1 MVLKLNYEEFVCDRP
16 ETDYLY
22 MLRSA
27 VIAWCAREY
36 RNPDN
41 EKVTAFTCS
50 ELLNYVDKNFKE
62 RKIIK

>member
-1 MVLKLNYEEFVCDRP
+1 MKKLSDVEIYFSRSD
-16 ETDYLY
+16 TDYLY
-22 MLRSA
+22 LLRSA
-27 VIAWCAREY
+27 VIAYCAREY

-50 ELLNYVDKNFKE
+50 ELLSYVDKNFKE

>member
-1 MVLKLNYEEFVCDRP
+1 MKKLSDVEIYFSRSD
-16 ETDYLY
+16 TDYLY
-22 MLRSA
+22 LLRSA
-27 VIAWCAREY
+27 VIAYCAREY
-36 RNPDN
+36 CNSDN

>member
-1 MVLKLNYEEFVCDRP
+1 MAQKLSYDEFFCDRKD
-16 ETDYLY
+16 TDYLY
-22 MLRSA
+22 LLRSA
-27 VIAWCAREY
+27 VIAYCAREY

-50 ELLNYVDKNFKE
+50 ELLNYVDTNFKE

>member
-1 MVLKLNYEEFVCDRP
+1 MKNLSNVEIYFSRSD
-16 ETDYLY
+16 TDYLY
-22 MLRSA
+22 LLRSA
-27 VIAWCAREY
+27 VIAYCAREY

>member
-1 MVLKLNYEEFVCDRP
+1 MKKLSDVEIYFSRSDI
-16 ETDYLY
+16 DYLY
-22 MLRSA
+22 LLRSA
-27 VIAWCAREY
+27 VIAYCAREY

>member
-1 MVLKLNYEEFVCDRP
+1 MKKLSDVEIYFSRSD
-16 ETDYLY
+16 TDYLY
-22 MLRSA
+22 LLRSA
-27 VIAWCAREY
+27 VIAYCAREY

-50 ELLNYVDKNFKE
+50 ELLNYIDKNFKE

>member
-1 MVLKLNYEEFVCDRP
+1 MKNLSDVEIYFSRSD
-16 ETDYLY
+16 TDYLY
-22 MLRSA
+22 LLRSA
-27 VIAWCAREY
+27 VIAYCAREY

>member
-1 MVLKLNYEEFVCDRP
+1 MKKFSNVEIYFSRSD
-16 ETDYLY
+16 TDYLY
-22 MLRSA
+22 LLRSA
-27 VIAWCAREY
+27 VIAYCAREY

>member
-1 MVLKLNYEEFVCDRP
+1 MKKLSDVEIYFSRSD
-16 ETDYLY
+16 TDYLY
-22 MLRSA
+22 LLRSA
-27 VIAWCAREY
+27 VIAYCAREY

-41 EKVTAFTCS
+41 EKVTAFTCT

>member
-1 MVLKLNYEEFVCDRP
+1 MKKLSDVEIYFSRSD
-16 ETDYLY
+16 TDYLY
-22 MLRSA
+22 LLRSA
-27 VIAWCAREY
+27 VIAYCAREY

>member
-1 MVLKLNYEEFVCDRP
+1 MKKLSDVEIYFSRSD
-16 ETDYLY
+16 TDYLY
-22 MLRSA
+22 LLRSA
-27 VIAWCAREY
+27 VIAYCAREY

-62 RKIIK
+62 RKVIK

>member
-1 MVLKLNYEEFVCDRP
+1 MKKLSDVEIYFSRSD
-16 ETDYLY
+16 TDYLY
-22 MLRSA
+22 LLRSA
-27 VIAWCAREY
+27 VIAYCAREY

-62 RKIIK
+62 RNIIK

>member
-1 MVLKLNYEEFVCDRP
+1 MKKLSDVEIYFSRSD
-16 ETDYLY
+16 TDYLY
-22 MLRSA
+22 LIRSA
-27 VIAWCAREY
+27 VIAYCAREY

-41 EKVTAFTCS
+41 EKVTAFTCT

>member
-1 MVLKLNYEEFVCDRP
+1 MKKLSNVEIYFSRSDS
-16 ETDYLY
+16 DYLY
-22 MLRSA
+22 LLRSA
-27 VIAWCAREY
+27 VIAYCAREY
-36 RNPDN
+36 LNPDN

>member
-1 MVLKLNYEEFVCDRP
+1 MKKLSDVEIYFSRSD
-16 ETDYLY
+16 TDYLY
-22 MLRSA
+22 LLRSA
-27 VIAWCAREY
+27 VIAYCAREY

-41 EKVTAFTCS
+41 EKVTSFTCS

>member
-1 MVLKLNYEEFVCDRP
+1 MKKLSDVEIYFSRSD
-16 ETDYLY
+16 TDYLY
-22 MLRSA
+22 LLRSA
-27 VIAWCAREY
+27 VIAYCTREY

-41 EKVTAFTCS
+41 ENVTAFTCS